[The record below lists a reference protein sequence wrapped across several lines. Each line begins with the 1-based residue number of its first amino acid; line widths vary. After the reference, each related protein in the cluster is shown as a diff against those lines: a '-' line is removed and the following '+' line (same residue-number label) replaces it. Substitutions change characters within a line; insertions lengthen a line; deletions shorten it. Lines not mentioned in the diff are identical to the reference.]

1 MMLTKDDNDDDNET
15 KMELLNNALATIA
28 AHVTVPYTLHL
39 DDEEYQQWLDKSE
52 EFLEDHSEGY
62 HDLAFNLGT
71 LQALLMSPTT
81 TTTTNRN
88 WLEQARDHCDDDD
101 EDDLAMIEHN
111 IMWAKQFWQTTTML
125 DETPDYSDIV
135 SNNNNKKKK
144 NDALS
149 LVAKINQSLLL
160 SDANGKLSS
169 LLPSHPNPKWNP
181 LQVRMY
187 WYNRAIGQ
195 LKLSD
200 QLVECQESCQ
210 SLKRICSSSS
220 GGGGGD
226 GKKNNNKKKDTKKKA
241 TTSADLWWE
250 ARADVLLAHV
260 QDKQGKTEQA
270 IERLEQ
276 RLASLQQQNPKN
288 RSSFV
293 VDHAIAHV
301 SLHLFTIQQQQQQQQ
316 QQNKKPAAAASDTI
330 DVLKSLP
337 SSIQSMPAVQATL
350 EALGGNDG
358 DNSNKKKKTK
368 SPIEEA
374 DIYFAQGNME
384 QAAKLYTT
392 HLLLPKHK
400 VVSGSNSS
408 SSSSSLDETQL
419 AQHLRCVQALAMIGR
434 HDESV
439 QLWDSLQQQQ
449 QDESI
454 FTSNTRMNGEAL
466 EQQAL
471 PRSSTTT
478 TNKTMMLGTNNNN
491 NDASQKSSQRRSHDA
506 ILRQRARKRQAYLKD
521 LTIKGQ
527 YNPDRSTPL
536 PNPERWIPK
545 HARNNNNRRRGQR
558 GQHRGN
564 NNRSAQGGGSQADA
578 QRLDAAARRAGTVP
592 TLSGPSTANMKVAD
606 GSRKIGRRR

>member
-1 MMLTKDDNDDDNET
+1 MMLTNDEDNDDNET
-15 KMELLNNALATIA
+15 KMELLHNALATIA

-39 DDEEYQQWLDKSE
+39 DEDEEYQKWLDKSE

-71 LQALLMSPTT
+71 LQALLMSPATMK
-81 TTTTNRN
+81 NRN
-88 WLEQARDHCDDDD
+88 WLEQARDHCEDDD

-135 SNNNNKKKK
+135 SNNNKKKK

-160 SDANGKLSS
+160 LNDDHGGKLSSS

-210 SLKRICSSSS
+210 SLKRINSS

-226 GKKNNNKKKDTKKKA
+226 GKKNNNKKKDTATKKKK
-241 TTSADLWWE
+241 TTNAVDLWWE

-260 QDKQGKTEQA
+260 QDKQGKTVQA

-276 RLASLQQQNPKN
+276 RLSSLQQQTKN
-288 RSSFV
+288 TSFV

-301 SLHLFTIQQQQQQQQ
+301 SLHLFTIQQQQQQQ
-316 QQNKKPAAAASDTI
+316 NKKPAASDTI
-330 DVLKSLP
+330 DILKSLP
-337 SSIQSMPAVQATL
+337 LSIQSMPAVQATL

-384 QAAKLYTT
+384 QAANLYTT

-400 VVSGSNSS
+400 VVSGNN

-454 FTSNTRMNGEAL
+454 FTNTTRMNGEAL

-491 NDASQKSSQRRSHDA
+491 DDASKRSSQRRSHDA
-506 ILRQRARKRQAYLKD
+506 ILRQRARKRQAYLND

-545 HARNNNNRRRGQR
+545 HARNNSRRRGR
-558 GQHRGN
+558 GQHRGNGN

-592 TLSGPSTANMKVAD
+592 TSSGPSTANMKVAD